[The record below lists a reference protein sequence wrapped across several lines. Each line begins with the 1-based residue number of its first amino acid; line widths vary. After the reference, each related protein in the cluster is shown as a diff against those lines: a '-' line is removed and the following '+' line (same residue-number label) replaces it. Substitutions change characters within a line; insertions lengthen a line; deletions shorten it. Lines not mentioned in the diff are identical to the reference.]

1 MRYGCFVIGEAPKYY
16 SGCIWKIEVAVTE
29 DSDKFTGG
37 LYNCIKD
44 SFTIVNRTNSF
55 ISTYLTSRQ
64 WSQEGLLV
72 LHWQLTFEVWY
83 SQLEYW
89 KTWPSQVKSASMEIY
104 GKLEESS
111 RRLRGPGVLG
121 LRQSSSPWKIIK
133 MSSLC
138 PNHQRK
144 RSTLNSSGMLMRSW
158 LYCSRTGLPLLRWVE
173 SQRSLLRSSLRRL
186 TCWPWRGR
194 EEPRE
199 DSAWGASH
207 GRHQAVQG
215 EGQPP
220 WSPPQP
226 QLYLCTHPSFGYQH

>member
-1 MRYGCFVIGEAPKYY
+1 MFCHRWGTQILLWLHLEDRGCCHRRLGQVHWRTLQLHKGQFHHCEQNKFFHLNISNLQAVK
-16 SGCIWKIEVAVTE
+16 SGRSVGFALAVDLLSLVFSTGILE
-29 DSDKFTGG
+29 DLAFTG
-37 LYNCIKD
+37 
-44 SFTIVNRTNSF
+44 
-55 ISTYLTSRQ
+55 
-64 WSQEGLLV
+64 E
-72 LHWQLTFEVWY
+72 
-83 SQLEYW
+83 
-89 KTWPSQVKSASMEIY
+89 
-104 GKLEESS
+104 
-111 RRLRGPGVLG
+111 
-121 LRQSSSPWKIIK
+121 
-133 MSSLC
+133 
-138 PNHQRK
+138 
-144 RSTLNSSGMLMRSW
+144 MRSW

-207 GRHQAVQG
+207 GQHQAVQG

>member
-1 MRYGCFVIGEAPKYY
+1 M
-16 SGCIWKIEVAVTE
+16 
-29 DSDKFTGG
+29 
-37 LYNCIKD
+37 
-44 SFTIVNRTNSF
+44 NSF

-111 RRLRGPGVLG
+111 RRLRGPGVPG

-207 GRHQAVQG
+207 GQHQAVQG